1 MKRANVFAA
10 TSALYTKSRCWHRN
24 RKAAQER
31 PDNVVMT
38 HEFTM
43 SRVFPVLANVGWYFL
58 ASGQRKKIP
67 PVAATEASLMVATGD
82 TFVMCAYP

>member
-10 TSALYTKSRCWHRN
+10 TSALYTKSRCWHHD
-24 RKAAQER
+24 RKAVQER
-31 PDNVVMT
+31 PDNVIVN
-38 HEFTM
+38 HEFHE
-43 SRVFPVLANVGWYFL
+43 SCFSVLANVGWYFL
-58 ASGQRKKIP
+58 AIEQRKKIP

>member
-1 MKRANVFAA
+1 VKRANVFAA

-43 SRVFPVLANVGWYFL
+43 SRVFLSLPTLGGIFLPADNV
-58 ASGQRKKIP
+58 KKYH
-67 PVAATEASLMVATGD
+67 L
-82 TFVMCAYP
+82 